1 MTASGYC
8 RFIVTINLALE
19 YCLQE
24 HPKSVWTP
32 AVPQAI
38 SCLPVDW
45 DFALFK
51 LALQTY
57 LRKRQ
62 GYHS

>member
-1 MTASGYC
+1 MYKMTASGYC
-8 RFIVTINLALE
+8 RFMVNLNQGLKTG
-19 YCLQE
+19 LQE
-24 HPKSVWTP
+24 HPKSVWIP

-38 SCLPVDW
+38 SCLPVDL

-57 LRKRQ
+57 LRTRQ
-62 GYHS
+62 G